1 MSASEVAGEVVERG
15 EEIEPRKWTLTVPA
29 NGSKFINLNQRMH
42 WAPKADLTRR
52 WRNLTAALAYVESI
66 PKNLDRVHIVAH
78 IIKPTARQY
87 DVHNLMPTLKA
98 CVDGLVDYGLIP
110 DDTNNHLTG
119 PDLRQG
125 GKGELGVIIT
135 ITEELA

>member
-1 MSASEVAGEVVERG
+1 MRQ
-15 EEIEPRKWTLTVPA
+15 WTITIPAIVP
-29 NGSKFINLNQRMH
+29 FLNLNQRQH
-42 WAPKADLTRR
+42 WAPKAHMTKV
-52 WRNLTAALAYVESI
+52 WRTQTECLAAIAKL
-66 PKNLDRVHIVAH
+66 PKGLDRVHITAH

-110 DDTNNHLTG
+110 DDTNDHLTG

-125 GKGELGVIIT
+125 GKGPAAVIIT
-135 ITEELA
+135 ITEGEI

>member
-1 MSASEVAGEVVERG
+1 MTRV
-15 EEIEPRKWTLTVPA
+15 WTITIPA
-29 NGSKFINLNQRMH
+29 IIPMLNLNQRMH
-42 WAPKADLTRR
+42 WAPKAEITKAWRR
-52 WRNLTAALAYVESI
+52 NAALGAHLADL
-66 PKNLDRVHIVAH
+66 PKDLDRVHIVAH

-110 DDTNNHLTG
+110 DDTNKHLTG

-125 GKGELGVIIT
+125 GKGPAAIIIT
-135 ITEELA
+135 ITEEEA

>member
-1 MSASEVAGEVVERG
+1 MRTWTVTLSSEL
-15 EEIEPRKWTLTVPA
+15 PML
-29 NGSKFINLNQRMH
+29 NLNQRYH
-42 WAPKADLTRR
+42 WAKK
-52 WRNLTAALAYVESI
+52 AALTKHWRRFAFINAMAAEL
-66 PKNLDRVHIVAH
+66 PRGLDRVHIVAH
-78 IIKPTARQY
+78 VTKSTNRQY

-110 DDTNNHLTG
+110 DDTNKHLTG

-125 GKGELGVIIT
+125 GKGAPGITLT

>member
-1 MSASEVAGEVVERG
+1 MMCAQVA
-15 EEIEPRKWTLTVPA
+15 KL
-29 NGSKFINLNQRMH
+29 
-42 WAPKADLTRR
+42 
-52 WRNLTAALAYVESI
+52 

-78 IIKPTARQY
+78 IIKPTSRQY

-110 DDTNNHLTG
+110 DDTNAHLTG

-135 ITEELA
+135 ITEDLE